1 MNNSVF
7 AKAMKNGR
15 KYSNIKLATTEIPSN
30 YLVPKPNCH
39 TAKFF
44 TEHLLAIEM
53 KKKQIRMNKPVC
65 LRLSILELRKMLM
78 YEI

>member
-1 MNNSVF
+1 M
-7 AKAMKNGR
+7 GE
-15 KYSNIKLATTEIPSN
+15 NIAIESATTEIPSN
-30 YLVPKPNCH
+30 YLVSKPNCH

-78 YEI
+78 